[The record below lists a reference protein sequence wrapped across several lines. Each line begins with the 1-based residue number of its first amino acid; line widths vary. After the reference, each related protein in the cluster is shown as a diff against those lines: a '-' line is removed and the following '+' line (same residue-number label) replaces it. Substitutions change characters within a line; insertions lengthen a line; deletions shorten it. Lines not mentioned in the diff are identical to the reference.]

1 MATPTDHTRPAHR
14 PAPPLWAGLLEEV
27 YSQPF
32 YTLLDIP
39 IAYGIDIRFY
49 STIKMRIGRNTCQ
62 WLTSSSTEH
71 CSKRCMS
78 EYCGV
83 HLDRLRKGGGTKAC
97 IQCGKGVYNKFTL
110 CKGCGYETIMARDW
124 QQKQRSFTKE
134 FKRLAVIE
142 LL

>member
-1 MATPTDHTRPAHR
+1 
-14 PAPPLWAGLLEEV
+14 
-27 YSQPF
+27 
-32 YTLLDIP
+32 
-39 IAYGIDIRFY
+39 
-49 STIKMRIGRNTCQ
+49 MRVGKNTCQ
-62 WLTSSSTEH
+62 WLTSGSTEH

-78 EYCGV
+78 EYCGA
-83 HLDRLRKGGGTKAC
+83 HLDRLRKGGGTKPC

-124 QQKQRSFTKE
+124 QQKQRLFTKE

>member
-1 MATPTDHTRPAHR
+1 
-14 PAPPLWAGLLEEV
+14 
-27 YSQPF
+27 
-32 YTLLDIP
+32 
-39 IAYGIDIRFY
+39 
-49 STIKMRIGRNTCQ
+49 MRIGKNTCQ
-62 WLTSSSTEH
+62 WLTSGSTEH

-83 HLDRLRKGGGTKAC
+83 HLDRLRKGGGTKPC

-124 QQKQRSFTKE
+124 QQKPRSFKKE